1 MAGGPYSN
9 VVYSEREAINAVWVL
24 VSTAMIFF
32 MQCGF
37 ALLECGS
44 VRQKNATS
52 ILIKNLFDACVGCI
66 GFWLVGYAFAFGD
79 VKSFIG
85 GSPDFFASSGF
96 EKMPEDHYL
105 LWIFHFAFASTSA
118 TIVSGSLA
126 ERTQLNTY
134 ILFSFLLT
142 SFIYPVVAAWN
153 WGGGWLQ
160 QRGFHDFAGVT
171 TIHLVGGTAGLCG
184 AAILGER
191 LGKEKHRKAMEQ
203 QEH

>member
-1 MAGGPYSN
+1 
-9 VVYSEREAINAVWVL
+9 
-24 VSTAMIFF
+24 MIFF

-44 VRQKNATS
+44 VRQKNSTS

-126 ERTQLNTY
+126 ERT
-134 ILFSFLLT
+134 
-142 SFIYPVVAAWN
+142 
-153 WGGGWLQ
+153 
-160 QRGFHDFAGVT
+160 
-171 TIHLVGGTAGLCG
+171 
-184 AAILGER
+184 
-191 LGKEKHRKAMEQ
+191 
-203 QEH
+203 